1 MNHIKCVIILKLKA
15 IIKYKIFDAIYEK
28 VNYFDQIIK

>member
-28 VNYFDQIIK
+28 VILIK